1 MEFHAARKK
10 HNVGTNLLT
19 PETITAFLGQ
29 IWSYSGQIHMTL
41 RKQILILVHVYKD
54 HYIKNT

>member
-29 IWSYSGQIHMTL
+29 IWSYSGQIRTYDL
-41 RKQILILVHVYKD
+41 EKTNIDFGTCV
-54 HYIKNT
+54 